1 MAFAIIRSDNLL
13 FSLILF
19 IALNFSK
26 SVAELESVQ
35 QKLTAG
41 LANNADLLRDTQ
53 KK

>member
-1 MAFAIIRSDNLL
+1 MTFAIIKRDKIL
-13 FSLILF
+13 FSHILF